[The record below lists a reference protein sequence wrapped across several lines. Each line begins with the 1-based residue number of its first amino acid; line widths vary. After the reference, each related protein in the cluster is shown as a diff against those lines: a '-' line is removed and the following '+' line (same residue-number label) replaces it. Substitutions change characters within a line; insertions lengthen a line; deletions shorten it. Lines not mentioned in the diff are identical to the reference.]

1 MKEKYLPRLER
12 RVSSFRTTVF
22 KHRKA
27 AAKRK
32 KYFFF
37 SLCLGGKEN
46 SIMSLNGS
54 AKKKQEKNYEPGVM
68 DCVGML

>member
-1 MKEKYLPRLER
+1 M
-12 RVSSFRTTVF
+12 SSFRTTVF

-32 KYFFF
+32 EYSF
-37 SLCLGGKEN
+37 LCVWGGKEN
-46 SIMSLNGS
+46 NIMILNDS
-54 AKKKQEKNYEPGVM
+54 AKKKQEKKYKPGVM